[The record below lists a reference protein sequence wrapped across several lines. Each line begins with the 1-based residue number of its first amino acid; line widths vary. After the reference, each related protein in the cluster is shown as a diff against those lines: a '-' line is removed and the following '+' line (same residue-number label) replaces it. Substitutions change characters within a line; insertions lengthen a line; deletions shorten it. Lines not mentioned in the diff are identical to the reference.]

1 MKTITKTITAMSVS
15 VLTCLAAG
23 TAAFA
28 ASPSDE
34 ELSALSWGMTAEEV
48 EAVLTTAPDNTERT
62 ESAGV
67 VQNLYT
73 YNEAELNGYS
83 GYLIVCASDEFG
95 LDGIN
100 YHFTTDDP
108 YGLYAELSEQ
118 LKAEGGIYDP
128 TTDEFSFW
136 HFDDKNYTVM
146 LFNLGTE
153 VQYSFFPLFAEED
166 RGYSYD
172 NGIANETEDI
182 EASEQPVKD
191 SPDTGIADV
200 SVVTGIAVLA
210 ASILISTYKKQ

>member
-1 MKTITKTITAMSVS
+1 MNRITKTVTAMAVS
-15 VLTCLAAG
+15 ALTCFAAG

-62 ESAGV
+62 ESAGTM
-67 VQNLYT
+67 QNLYT
-73 YNEAELNGYS
+73 YEGVELNGYS

-100 YHFTTDDP
+100 YHFATDDP
-108 YGLYAELSEQ
+108 YGLYTELSEH

-153 VQYSFFPLFAEED
+153 VQYSYFPLFAEED
-166 RGYSYD
+166 RGYNYD
-172 NGIANETEDI
+172 SGIANEAEDI
-182 EASEQPVKD
+182 EVSEQPVKD
-191 SPDTGIADV
+191 SPDTGIADAA
-200 SVVTGIAVLA
+200 VVTGIVVLA
-210 ASILISTYKKQ
+210 AGVLIFTYKKQ